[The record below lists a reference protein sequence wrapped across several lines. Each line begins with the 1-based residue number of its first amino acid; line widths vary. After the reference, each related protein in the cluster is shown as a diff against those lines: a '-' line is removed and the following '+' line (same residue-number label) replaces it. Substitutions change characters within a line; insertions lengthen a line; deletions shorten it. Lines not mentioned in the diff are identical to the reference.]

1 MSSSPP
7 GSRGAWLLLI
17 PVVAGG
23 GLIAA
28 TVGWWIAVQ
37 RGGEARG
44 GWARVDF
51 ASECGAAAQGVIL
64 ERLEAFGLPGRVAEP
79 PLGIELRLPGMED
92 DLQHIPA
99 VLAAGGAFALTVNG
113 QPVTPRVRNVG
124 VQLGLQGHPVTLLT
138 LEDALPESG
147 VEARLDGAVVP
158 IGSINGGELQLE
170 ARDTTPQR
178 ALRLA
183 SDRAVLIRHPHPCAV
198 TVVGARPIEG

>member
-7 GSRGAWLLLI
+7 GSRGSWLLLI
-17 PVVAGG
+17 PVVGGG

-37 RGGEARG
+37 FGGEPRG

-51 ASECGAAAQGVIL
+51 AAACGVAAQGVIL
-64 ERLEAFGLPGRVAEP
+64 ERLDAFGLPGRVVEP
-79 PLGIELRLPGMED
+79 PLGIELQLPGMED
-92 DLQHIPA
+92 DLQHLPA
-99 VLAAGGAFALTVNG
+99 VLAAGGAFTLTVDG
-113 QPVTPRVRNVG
+113 QPVPARVRNVG
-124 VQLGLQGHPVTLLT
+124 VQLGLEGHPVTLLT
-138 LEDALPESG
+138 LEEPLPERG

-158 IGSINGGELQLE
+158 IASINGGELQLE

-183 SDRAVLIRHPHPCAV
+183 SDRAVLIRHPHPCPV
-198 TVVGARPIEG
+198 TVVGARPIDG